1 MQGLKEWRVI
11 NVAATKESVA
21 PRCVYA
27 IGCPDAFGDGN
38 KIHVYT
44 SKRADSADGG
54 VQTMEDA
61 TLFPAELHSR
71 MERSTQFTQAEHAVG
86 IISELEC
93 NLRSVVFCRSICAI
107 FETHLPKTPAVDLLD
122 AEFGPGG
129 LHSICFETHNVSLPR
144 IAIRV
149 RGIAITF
156 TVELSDKG
164 GGGKKLVC
172 RRERPF
178 SLHNVGGSQ
187 ALGYPDFV
195 RDESIIK
202 EHMIGKVLSGHFKYF
217 YWDSQNI
224 NQTFKCVSSSGS
236 FALWHES
243 GRRNAHLGT
252 PV

>member
-1 MQGLKEWRVI
+1 MRKTSHDSSSSEPPPRSSPTAPQPLMLLSRSDARSRSPMRSDSARRRLSNVETLTSRSSAKSFLGSPRADRLAENETLADLFKRALVFNNIREFWRPDLEVKVQGLKEWRVI

-93 NLRSVVFCRSICAI
+93 NLRSVVFCKSICAI
-107 FETHLPKTPAVDLLD
+107 FDTHLPKTPAVDLLD

-144 IAIRV
+144 IQSV
-149 RGIAITF
+149 
-156 TVELSDKG
+156 
-164 GGGKKLVC
+164 
-172 RRERPF
+172 
-178 SLHNVGGSQ
+178 
-187 ALGYPDFV
+187 
-195 RDESIIK
+195 
-202 EHMIGKVLSGHFKYF
+202 
-217 YWDSQNI
+217 
-224 NQTFKCVSSSGS
+224 
-236 FALWHES
+236 
-243 GRRNAHLGT
+243 
-252 PV
+252 